1 MLYNKQIYIRHKLKF
16 WFNIKIQSESELIVD
31 SFFFF
36 LVAPVACRRA
46 QARELSHTNYTT
58 TYLTYEATRELQ

>member
-36 LVAPVACRRA
+36 LAAPVACKSC
-46 QARELSHTNYTT
+46 QATT
-58 TYLTYEATRELQ
+58 QE

>member
-1 MLYNKQIYIRHKLKF
+1 MFKYVFKYCTYNKQIYIRHKLKF

-36 LVAPVACRRA
+36 LVAPVACKSC
-46 QARELSHTNYTT
+46 QATT
-58 TYLTYEATRELQ
+58 QE